1 MTQNMTIKMMK
12 MWNLQLRVASAC
24 SAFDDCLEFRSRNP
38 DPCRYTPIQGLIA
51 HALGSLWLQS
61 RHVIDSLLQNMLPT
75 TVHNQK
81 DPPLCSSKG
90 IHCVPFLR
98 SVSSSSGMDPNRFE
112 PACAHVAAIAIS
124 CHIQEAP
131 YERMENHDPMAI
143 DGLWLVSQEQPQL
156 GVHGRFGIRL
166 ESNRRVHST
175 PAQLRKALEQNDAT
189 WCKDMQNIHKMSR
202 KVLSCELLHK
212 LYNAIYT
219 CTLWHDAHYRE
230 TMRNRTA
237 LCGNILY
244 LQNFPWFAEL
254 ASNLHR
260 GLHRFPGAQRF
271 AQCMRAL
278 QMSRDFTGW
287 MTRIWLK
294 SWRCVA
300 CFCFRCA
307 KKMKKSSGPSWRAGH
322 DSNRARSLTSCSLSE
337 HVWTLSMKPPLE
349 HWWRNSM
356 GEPND

>member
-1 MTQNMTIKMMK
+1 MTGVTRTATARRARP
-12 MWNLQLRVASAC
+12 LRDSTRVESTSAQHS
-24 SAFDDCLEFRSRNP
+24 SAAPQSTGTKWCDVMQ
-38 DPCRYTPIQGLIA
+38 RYA
-51 HALGSLWLQS
+51 
-61 RHVIDSLLQNMLPT
+61 
-75 TVHNQK
+75 K
-81 DPPLCSSKG
+81 K
-90 IHCVPFLR
+90 
-98 SVSSSSGMDPNRFE
+98 
-112 PACAHVAAIAIS
+112 
-124 CHIQEAP
+124 
-131 YERMENHDPMAI
+131 
-143 DGLWLVSQEQPQL
+143 
-156 GVHGRFGIRL
+156 
-166 ESNRRVHST
+166 
-175 PAQLRKALEQNDAT
+175 K
-189 WCKDMQNIHKMSR
+189 HKMSR

-254 ASNLHR
+254 ASILHR

-287 MTRIWLK
+287 MTSIWLK

-300 CFCFRCA
+300 CLLLLPMC
-307 KKMKKSSGPSWRAGH
+307 KILKKSSGPSWRAGH

-349 HWWRNSM
+349 HWWQNSM